1 MERKHFARDL
11 FLKTLTNMGIKYEI
25 DDGQI
30 IWFDYQG
37 MGFDAEEDK
46 NGRYVTLEYIDL
58 KSFGNIGDVI
68 RMRRIINK
76 VSKKSNVVITSSIK
90 STHYSRNI
98 LFVKE
103 IPDIENYLRT
113 ELQMLI
119 CAYEMVNIELQNE
132 LGKEKMNTDKRVIN
146 HDNPTQTKELF
157 IKNITEMDCK
167 YEVWKN
173 KDSDLESIVFE
184 YQNEKYR
191 ATFFDYKKEVLIE
204 NHFNIYGV
212 DLSDLSKV
220 GHLRELINNVNQ
232 EYDVTAVYT
241 IDNESHKMYANIS
254 RTIPFMEEMPQLISY
269 LDSVL
274 DQLSDAEF
282 DIVSEMDEAEEIEK
296 MGDLHQ
302 EPN

>member
-1 MERKHFARDL
+1 
-11 FLKTLTNMGIKYEI
+11 
-25 DDGQI
+25 
-30 IWFDYQG
+30 

-58 KSFGNIGDVI
+58 KSFGNIGEVI

-103 IPDIENYLRT
+103 IPDIEDYLRT
-113 ELQMLI
+113 ELEMLI
-119 CAYEMVNIELQNE
+119 RAYEMMNIELENE
-132 LGKEKMNTDKRVIN
+132 LGKEKMNADKRVVD

-157 IKNITEMDCK
+157 IKSIIEMDWK
-167 YEVWKN
+167 YETWEN
-173 KDSDLESIVFE
+173 KDSHYDSIVFE

-220 GHLRELINNVNQ
+220 GHLRELINNINQ
-232 EYDVTAVYT
+232 EYEVTAVYT

-254 RTIPFMEEMPQLISY
+254 RTIPFMEEMPQLITY

-282 DIVSEMDEAEEIEK
+282 DIVSEMEEAEEIEK
-296 MGDLHQ
+296 MENLHQ

>member
-1 MERKHFARDL
+1 
-11 FLKTLTNMGIKYEI
+11 
-25 DDGQI
+25 
-30 IWFDYQG
+30 
-37 MGFDAEEDK
+37 
-46 NGRYVTLEYIDL
+46 
-58 KSFGNIGDVI
+58 
-68 RMRRIINK
+68 
-76 VSKKSNVVITSSIK
+76 
-90 STHYSRNI
+90 
-98 LFVKE
+98 
-103 IPDIENYLRT
+103 
-113 ELQMLI
+113 MLI

-184 YQNEKYR
+184 YHNEKYR

-220 GHLRELINNVNQ
+220 DHLRELINNINQ

-254 RTIPFMEEMPQLISY
+254 RTIPFIEEMPQLISY

-282 DIVSEMDEAEEIEK
+282 DIVSEMEEAEEIEK

>member
-1 MERKHFARDL
+1 
-11 FLKTLTNMGIKYEI
+11 
-25 DDGQI
+25 
-30 IWFDYQG
+30 

-58 KSFGNIGDVI
+58 KSFDNIREVI

-184 YQNEKYR
+184 YHNEKYR

-220 GHLRELINNVNQ
+220 GHLRELINNINQ

-274 DQLSDAEF
+274 DQLSDAKF
-282 DIVSEMDEAEEIEK
+282 DIVSEMEEAEEIEK
-296 MGDLHQ
+296 MENLHQ

>member
-1 MERKHFARDL
+1 MERKHLAREL

-58 KSFGNIGDVI
+58 KSFGNIGEVI

-119 CAYEMVNIELQNE
+119 YAYEMVNIELQNE
-132 LGKEKMNTDKRVIN
+132 LGKEKPMFVLSHWHTD
-146 HDNPTQTKELF
+146 HYSLLF
-157 IKNITEMDCK
+157 SLGN
-167 YEVWKN
+167 
-173 KDSDLESIVFE
+173 
-184 YQNEKYR
+184 NE
-191 ATFFDYKKEVLIE
+191 
-204 NHFNIYGV
+204 
-212 DLSDLSKV
+212 
-220 GHLRELINNVNQ
+220 LRE
-232 EYDVTAVYT
+232 
-241 IDNESHKMYANIS
+241 
-254 RTIPFMEEMPQLISY
+254 F
-269 LDSVL
+269 
-274 DQLSDAEF
+274 EF
-282 DIVSEMDEAEEIEK
+282 DNIKDI
-296 MGDLHQ
+296 
-302 EPN
+302 